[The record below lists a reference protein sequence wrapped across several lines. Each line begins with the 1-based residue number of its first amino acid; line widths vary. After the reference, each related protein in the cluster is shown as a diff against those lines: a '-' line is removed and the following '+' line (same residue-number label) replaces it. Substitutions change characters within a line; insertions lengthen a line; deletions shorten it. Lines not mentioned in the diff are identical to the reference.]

1 MKQQQATVRYL
12 RMAPRKVRM
21 VADLIRG
28 LSASEAEA
36 QLMVQRRRAAKPL
49 LKLLRSAMANAKNNQ
64 REEATHWLVKSI
76 AVDQGP
82 MLKRFLPRARGSAS
96 ELQKKMSHVS
106 ITLVETEGVK
116 SRAFTIAPKKKKR
129 SPSSAEK
136 EKARPASEKPQGE
149 REKKDEADKRAKEG
163 PGFFKKVFNRKSGM

>member
-12 RMAPRKVRM
+12 RMAPRKVRL

-36 QLMVQRRRAAKPL
+36 QLMVQRRRAAQPI

-64 REEATHWLVKSI
+64 QEEARHWLVKDI
-76 AVDQGP
+76 TVDQGP
-82 MLKRFLPRARGSAS
+82 MLKRMLPRARGSAS
-96 ELQKKMSHVS
+96 EIQKKMSHIS
-106 ITLVETEGVK
+106 LTLVEVEGTK
-116 SRAFTIAPKKKKR
+116 SRDFTIVPKKKKR

-136 EKARPASEKPQGE
+136 EKARPASEKGPE
-149 REKKDEADKRAKEG
+149 RVKKDEGEKRSKEG

>member
-36 QLMVQRRRAAKPL
+36 QLMVQRRRAAQPI

-64 REEATHWLVKSI
+64 QEEAHHWLVKSI
-76 AVDQGP
+76 TVDQGP
-82 MLKRFLPRARGSAS
+82 MLKRMLPRARGSAS
-96 ELQKKMSHVS
+96 EIQKKMSHVS
-106 ITLVETEGVK
+106 ITLVQAEGVK
-116 SRAFTIAPKKKKR
+116 SRTFTIAPKKKKR

-149 REKKDEADKRAKEG
+149 RERKDETEKRAKEG
-163 PGFFKKVFNRKSGM
+163 PGFFKKVFNRKSGI